1 VMAESART
9 SRRRRAR
16 RRRLVAAGV
25 GVAVVGTGTAVA
37 IAATSG
43 AGPNLRVATVRVGSV
58 DQTVETSGTVSS
70 SMKLTPSFATSG
82 TVASVDVTVGQRVTK
97 GQVLA
102 KLDTTAL
109 QAELDSANSDLASA
123 KQKLE
128 ADETGQT
135 SAGNSGTSGNG
146 SADIV
151 TAAYVTYLAAPS
163 TSISALIKQV
173 EDAQQAVIAAQHDV
187 DTAQQAI
194 DAAQHTVDADV
205 TQNTTLRDAQQQA
218 CATSSTPSP
227 APSDTS
233 TSGGS
238 DCADAMAAYQASAD
252 TLAHD
257 MATLDA
263 KIAAQD
269 GYISQLD
276 TAITTLDKLVDQ
288 LQSAAANTGSHGGST
303 GGSSG
308 GSTGSSSPNHNRAN
322 GNTPSG
328 SGRSGSTPSGRASE
342 PRGSTGGSPS
352 TGNSAS
358 GQQNSHSNGS
368 QNNGSSTSQPASA
381 AQLAADQKAID
392 AAQAELAVA
401 RQDMAAA
408 TLTSPAAGKIAEV
421 GLTTGQSSAGGT
433 ITIVGTGIPGVEAT
447 VVLGQ
452 IDQVKVG
459 QSVDVAVDGVSAK
472 LHGTVTSIGLLST
485 TSGSSTAYPVTVQLA
500 AGTPQ
505 LYDGTGADMVI
516 DTGSATNV
524 LTVPTS
530 AIHTTA
536 GGRHTVTVVNG
547 SKTNTVPV
555 TLGVTGSDVAEVKG
569 GLKAGQ
575 QVELAEMSEQL
586 PPSTS
591 SSKSGFGF
599 FPRGAGGFFQRAGGR

>member
-1 VMAESART
+1 MMAESART

-37 IAATSG
+37 LAATSG
-43 AGPNLRVATVRVGSV
+43 TGPNLREATVRVGSV
-58 DQTVETSGTVSS
+58 DQSVETSGTVSS

-82 TVASVDVTVGQRVTK
+82 TVAAVDVTLGQHVNK

-102 KLDTTAL
+102 KLDTTTL
-109 QAELDSANSDLASA
+109 QAEVDSANSALASA
-123 KQKLE
+123 KQQLE

-135 SAGNSGTSGNG
+135 SAANNGAANNNGT
-146 SADIV
+146 ADIV

-163 TSISALIKQV
+163 TSSSALIKQV
-173 EDAQQAVIAAQHDV
+173 EDAQQAVITAQHDV
-187 DTAQQAI
+187 DTAQPAI

-205 TQNTTLRDAQQQA
+205 TQNTKLRDTQQQA
-218 CATSSTPSP
+218 CAASSTPSP
-227 APSDTS
+227 SPSDTS
-233 TSGGS
+233 TGGGS
-238 DCADAMAAYQASAD
+238 DCADAMAAYEASAD
-252 TLAHD
+252 ALSHD
-257 MATLDA
+257 MAALDA
-263 KIAAQD
+263 KIALQD
-269 GYISQLD
+269 GYINQLD

-288 LQSAAANTGSHGGST
+288 LQSAAAASGSHGGST
-303 GGSSG
+303 GSSG
-308 GSTGSSSPNHNRAN
+308 PSAPSTRTPSSPNRNRAN

-328 SGRSGSTPSGRASE
+328 STPSGSTPSGRTSL
-342 PRGSTGGSPS
+342 PRGSSGRSPS
-352 TGNSAS
+352 TGNSPS
-358 GQQNSHSNGS
+358 GQQNNGS
-368 QNNGSSTSQPASA
+368 QSSNSNNQPASA

-401 RQDMAAA
+401 QQDMAAA
-408 TLTSPAAGKIAEV
+408 TLTSPAAGKIAAV
-421 GLTTGQSSAGGT
+421 GLTAGQSSTGGT

-447 VVLGQ
+447 VVLAQ

-459 QSVDVAVDGVSAK
+459 QSVTVAVDGVSSK

-485 TSGSSTAYPVTVQLA
+485 TSGSSTAYPVTVQLG

-516 DTGSATNV
+516 NTGSATNV
-524 LTVPTS
+524 LTVPNS

-547 SKTNTVPV
+547 DKTSTVPV
-555 TLGVTGSDVAEVKG
+555 TLGIAGSDVTEVKT

-575 QVELAEMSEQL
+575 QVELADLSQQL
-586 PPSTS
+586 PSSTS
-591 SSKSGFGF
+591 SSNNGFGS
-599 FPRGAGGFFQRAGGR
+599 FPRGFFQRAVGR